1 MELVKLQI
9 DLESLPPSQFAAVAK
24 RCLVRLDDFVQASE
38 EHLRR
43 VRTALAAIGDSLDC
57 RISHG
62 YASPCDDERADASLA
77 ISTFPERPVDSGLIQ
92 IAHSIK
98 QSEGAAF
105 SLIELLDFFPEMR
118 EPAKL
123 DVQAL
128 RGGGDVNSLGDV
140 WHGKKPDWNRM
151 HAEVRQ

>member
-1 MELVKLQI
+1 MPALSKSRPTLHACEVLYSRPAPI
-9 DLESLPPSQFAAVAK
+9 ARERRRRDAK
-24 RCLVRLDDFVQASE
+24 RLVTNRKCRILP
-38 EHLRR
+38 
-43 VRTALAAIGDSLDC
+43 VRTDC
-57 RISHG
+57 KQGRNAVG
-62 YASPCDDERADASLA
+62 NTPCNDERADASLA